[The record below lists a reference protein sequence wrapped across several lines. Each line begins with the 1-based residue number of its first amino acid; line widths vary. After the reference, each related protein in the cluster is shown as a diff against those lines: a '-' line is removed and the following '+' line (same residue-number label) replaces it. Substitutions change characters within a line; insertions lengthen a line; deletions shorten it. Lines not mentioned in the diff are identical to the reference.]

1 MLRTNG
7 TNETF
12 RSSRKRPDGSSVF
25 VTRTLGG
32 LDLAWRMGGW
42 DEDADGFNGFG
53 GGEVERGIIV
63 YMCAHVCMRVVCTCV

>member
-1 MLRTNG
+1 M
-7 TNETF
+7 
-12 RSSRKRPDGSSVF
+12 F